1 MDDAIIAEE
10 RAYWTV
16 EVQRRTTDVEAA
28 RARGD
33 APHLLAGA
41 ELRLKEAVDR
51 LAAMQRPAHPG
62 G

>member
-10 RAYWTV
+10 QAYWAL

-41 ELRLKEAVDR
+41 ELRLREANER
-51 LAAMQRPAHPG
+51 LAAIPRPTHPAG
-62 G
+62 